1 MKKVLEIAKGFVQ
14 LLREN
19 LDGSKSQIRN
29 FRIFQYFR
37 VWKTIYL
44 NKKDTQTRL
53 IKLDNF
59 GKFLILRFFQVNLS
73 PVILQRWKHEYSLL
87 YREKYTYHKMV
98 VIFMIKNAFKKF
110 RRICNHRNYLEL
122 TLQIKCS
129 EDFIRGLI

>member
-73 PVILQRWKHEYSLL
+73 PVIL
-87 YREKYTYHKMV
+87 
-98 VIFMIKNAFKKF
+98 
-110 RRICNHRNYLEL
+110 
-122 TLQIKCS
+122 
-129 EDFIRGLI
+129 